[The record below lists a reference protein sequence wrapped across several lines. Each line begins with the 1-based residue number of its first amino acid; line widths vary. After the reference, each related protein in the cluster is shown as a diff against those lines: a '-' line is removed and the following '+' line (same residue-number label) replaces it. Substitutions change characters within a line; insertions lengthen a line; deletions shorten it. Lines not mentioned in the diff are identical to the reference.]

1 LTAGGRT
8 EGTGELAV
16 SVLVRWW
23 SYRGSIGDMK
33 LSVSL
38 SDSDVAVL
46 DDYVRTAGLPSR
58 SAAVQRAVRLLR
70 YPDLEKNYEQAWD
83 EWAASG
89 DSAVWELTVADGLD
103 DAPR

>member
-1 LTAGGRT
+1 MGWR
-8 EGTGELAV
+8 
-16 SVLVRWW
+16 
-23 SYRGSIGDMK
+23 SYRGSIGGVK

-38 SDSDVAVL
+38 SDSDVEVL

-70 YPDLEKNYEQAWD
+70 YPDLERSYEEAWD
-83 EWAASG
+83 EWTSSG
-89 DSAVWELTVADGLD
+89 DSAVWDVTVGDGLD